1 MLSICFCFFYIR
13 SFKIFLMY
21 IYNNILQKNKNIFNI
36 IIVKILIFFF
46 LDEGCY
52 KFVEVKI
59 LILILK
65 NVKYLFLDEIID
77 G

>member
-1 MLSICFCFFYIR
+1 
-13 SFKIFLMY
+13 MY
-21 IYNNILQKNKNIFNI
+21 IYNNILQINNNIFKI
-36 IIVKILIFFF
+36 IIVKILIFCF

-59 LILILK
+59 LILIFK